1 MYESILDALRRGA
14 AAEAIAAAE
23 QLAGDHP
30 NDATAHR
37 LHAAALRLGGERD
50 AAVAALD
57 RAIGLAPEE
66 AQLHLERAGALLD
79 GRQLDEAQAAL
90 ARAIGLD
97 PNQFPAYIV
106 KAQLAL
112 LRGDLDE
119 AERLGRTAARI
130 APEHPRVGAV
140 VGMLALRRGD
150 AERALAVL
158 SQAAA
163 VAPDDPQVL
172 HALGF
177 AYLAKDHLA
186 FAEQCFAR
194 LDELNPAQ
202 PTLQLLIADLL
213 RRQSRFQ
220 EAAERI
226 APLADRDGA
235 DFGVRRWAAELEL
248 DAGRNER
255 ALQLAQGLFAE
266 HPDDP
271 RTLDASM
278 EAWRRAG
285 AFDDARQA
293 LETALAAH
301 AQAPHLWRA
310 RLALEP
316 FADDSALAVIE
327 RWRDAM
333 PEHLAALEARAAV
346 HDHRGEHE
354 QAEAIAHRIVE
365 LSPGDT
371 NAEMRIVHGLTERDP
386 DAAAERIERLIGM
399 AADPAVKRELRQL
412 LGQTLDVAG
421 QPEAAAATWAELHA
435 EAADQRLPLNP
446 ISRRGG
452 ADWPALAPIPENG
465 RGILMLWGAPG
476 SRVER
481 IANVLNAA
489 GAPLRVDRFGAQPPT
504 DPMQRY
510 GTVEE
515 LLNGSLDPAFLV
527 KLYRAA
533 LPARGAAEGPVFD
546 WLLWWDNAL
555 LRALRPYL
563 PEAFLLIPIRD
574 PRDMLL
580 DWLAY
585 GSPTPYALSAPDDAA
600 RWLAQSLEQVAD
612 LHEGDLF
619 PHRLVRLDE
628 TGEDPAAIAQL
639 LADTLRVNLQLP
651 AGIRLRPR
659 MADGR
664 WREYQGA
671 LGEAFAAL
679 APVARRLGYPE
690 R

>member
-23 QLAGDHP
+23 QLAGEHP

-285 AFDDARQA
+285 AFDAARQA
-293 LETALAAH
+293 LETALAAR
-301 AQAPHLWRA
+301 AGAAP
-310 RLALEP
+310 
-316 FADDSALAVIE
+316 V
-327 RWRDAM
+327 
-333 PEHLAALEARAAV
+333 ARAAGAGAV
-346 HDHRGEHE
+346 RRRFGVGGDRTLARGH
-354 QAEAIAHRIVE
+354 ARAPGRAGSARRRARPPRRARAGRAIAQRIVE

-489 GAPLRVDRFGAQPPT
+489 GAPLLVDRFGAQPPT

-515 LLNGSLDPAFLV
+515 LLGGSLDPAFLV

-600 RWLAQSLEQVAD
+600 RWLAQSLEQVAE

-664 WREYQGA
+664 WRDYQGA

>member
-1 MYESILDALRRGA
+1 MYEPILDALRRGA
-14 AAEAIAAAE
+14 AAEAISAAA
-23 QLAGDHP
+23 QLAGEHP

-37 LHAAALRLGGERD
+37 LHAAALRLGGERE

-66 AQLHLERAGALLD
+66 AQLHMERAGALLD

-130 APEHPRVGAV
+130 APDHPRVAAV

-150 AERALAVL
+150 ADRALAVL

-163 VAPDDPQVL
+163 VAPEDPQVL

-194 LDELNPAQ
+194 LAELNPQQ

-213 RRQSRFQ
+213 RRQSRFA
-220 EAAERI
+220 EAAQRV

-255 ALQLAQGLFAE
+255 ALQLARTLFAE
-266 HPDDP
+266 HPYDP

-278 EAWRRAG
+278 ESWRRAG
-285 AFDDARQA
+285 AFDEARQA
-293 LETALAAH
+293 LEAALAAH
-301 AQAPHLWRA
+301 PQVPHLWRA

-316 FADDSALAVIE
+316 FASDPALEVIE
-327 RWRDAM
+327 RWRQAM

-354 QAEAIAHRIVE
+354 QAEAIAHRIIE
-365 LSPGDT
+365 LSPGDA
-371 NAEMRIVHGLTERDP
+371 NAEMRIVQALTERDP

-399 AADPAVKRELRQL
+399 AVDPVVKRELRQL

-435 EAADQRLPLNP
+435 EVADQRLPLNP
-446 ISRRGG
+446 IGRAG
-452 ADWPALAPIPENG
+452 ADWPALAPVPENS
-465 RGILMLWGAPG
+465 RGILLLWGAPG

-481 IANVLNAA
+481 VAQVLGAA
-489 GAPLRVDRFGAQPPT
+489 GAPLLVDRFGAQPPT

-510 GTVEE
+510 GTVDE
-515 LLNGSLDPAFLV
+515 LLGGGLDPAFLV

-533 LPARGAAEGPVFD
+533 LNARGAGEGPVFD

-585 GSPTPYALSAPDDAA
+585 GSPTPYALASPEQAA

-612 LHEGDLF
+612 LHEGELF
-619 PHRLVRLDE
+619 PHRLVRLDQI
-628 TGEDPAAIAQL
+628 GEDPGAIAQVI
-639 LADTLRVNLQLP
+639 ADTLRVNVQLP
-651 AGIRLRPR
+651 REMRLPPR
-659 MADGR
+659 LADGR
-664 WREYQGA
+664 WREYRGA

-679 APVARRLGYPE
+679 APVARRLGYADA
-690 R
+690 